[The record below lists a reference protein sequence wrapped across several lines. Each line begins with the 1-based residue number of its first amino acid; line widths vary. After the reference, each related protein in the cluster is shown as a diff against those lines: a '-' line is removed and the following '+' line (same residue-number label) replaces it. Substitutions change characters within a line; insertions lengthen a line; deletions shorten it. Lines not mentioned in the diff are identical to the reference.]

1 MFGDRNNT
9 TSNTARNTNQNVTAT
24 GHKNPNHFHSGMQK
38 MSGSIQAGMGRLT
51 GNPHMVMKGEEKK
64 IAAAAE
70 ADVARLHRNA
80 GSSLP
85 TVSTNKATTSHG
97 LTGSHASKRGAN
109 HGRF

>member
-1 MFGDRNNT
+1 MFGNKDT
-9 TSNTARNTNQNVTAT
+9 KATSSASSPPRTAT
-24 GHKNPNHFHSGMQK
+24 GHKNPNHLHSGMQK
-38 MSGSIQAGMGRLT
+38 MTGSLQASMGRLT

-80 GSSLP
+80 GSSMP
-85 TVSTNKATTSHG
+85 TVSTGKATTSHG
-97 LTGSHASKRGAN
+97 LTGSHAARKHPN